1 MAETQRREVPRLVGD
16 ELTTAVSFL
25 DFQREA
31 VLRTCEGLTEAQ
43 LRWVGVPTGTNLL
56 GLVNHLV
63 DSEMWWFHH
72 HVDGGP
78 WDGDFE
84 HDMEVGDSVSAAE
97 VVKAYRDAWARSN
110 EIIRVVYDPDAL
122 TQLPV
127 RGERLPLRWVLSHM
141 IAETARHAGH
151 ADILREQLDGATGR

>member
-1 MAETQRREVPRLVGD
+1 M
-16 ELTTAVSFL
+16 
-25 DFQREA
+25 
-31 VLRTCEGLTEAQ
+31 
-43 LRWVGVPTGTNLL
+43 GVPTGTNLL

-110 EIIRVVYDPDAL
+110 EIIRVVDDP
-122 TQLPV
+122 TPSRSYRSTV
-127 RGERLPLRWVLSHM
+127 NGCPCGGCS
-141 IAETARHAGH
+141 
-151 ADILREQLDGATGR
+151 AT